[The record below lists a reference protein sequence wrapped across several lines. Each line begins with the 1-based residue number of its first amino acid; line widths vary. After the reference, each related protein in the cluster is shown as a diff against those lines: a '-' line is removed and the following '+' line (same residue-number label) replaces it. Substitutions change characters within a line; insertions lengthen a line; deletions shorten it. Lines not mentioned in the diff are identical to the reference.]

1 MGRWGAWGQ
10 QGIAGRR
17 TRGSERLV
25 VGVGVATV
33 ARPAPRQAAAS
44 GRGMPRTA
52 QEAASSRRCVLR
64 SRAVLS
70 SQA

>member
-1 MGRWGAWGQ
+1 MGAWG
-10 QGIAGRR
+10 GTCSGESPGAEP
-17 TRGSERLV
+17 GSERLV

-52 QEAASSRRCVLR
+52 QEEASSRRCVPR